1 LSNSFERRG
10 YRTMSGMSLAVLT
23 TLAASITIGGI
34 TAEPGTAVSRMI
46 PIGGGADGAIELPV
60 TVVHGAEPGPVVAL
74 IAGNHGYEYAPI
86 LALQRVLDRVR
97 PTELR
102 GTVVMVHVAAM
113 PSFLARTV
121 YRSPVDGKNLNRVY
135 PGKAAGTSS
144 ERIAYFI
151 TEEVIEKASYVIDL
165 HCGDGNEWLRPFVYM
180 PVTGDATLDPRIE
193 ELVLAFG
200 IDHILVDRSRKTEP
214 ETSLFCD
221 MTAITRGIPAFT
233 AESGSLGQRDDA
245 SVERIVDGV
254 MSVLRHYRLLEGAPT
269 PVVHPVFLE
278 PSEVLTSP
286 KTGVLHP
293 QVEPGHSVAAG
304 TLLAIVTDFF
314 GREVARVTAPFA
326 GEVLYVVATP
336 PISEGE
342 PVAMIATP
350 KR

>member
-1 LSNSFERRG
+1 
-10 YRTMSGMSLAVLT
+10 MSLAVLT

-60 TVVHGAEPGPVVAL
+60 TVLHGAEPGPVVAL

-86 LALQRVLDRVR
+86 LALQRVLERVR

-180 PVTGDATLDPRIE
+180 PVTGDAALDPKIE